1 MAWFDGENL
10 AVEQLCFGKST
21 VTVVAQRR
29 IEEIGDRGS
38 APRQSNQSR
47 SVPLARPWRDVGV
60 GSFYRRHQPRDRNR
74 AGAGWS
80 PALERHPT
88 SKSLATRNAIPA
100 SPLPECGLV
109 GCMEQRW
116 GLPVIAWPSRL
127 RPNYWDLVALPL
139 VLGLIALVVWGG
151 MAMSAHY
158 QVGEVLPISLDPWRL
173 PEYALRTVLRMG
185 AALIASLVFSL
196 AYAALAAKSRRAEKI
211 LIPVLDILQSVPILG
226 FLSITV
232 TGFIALF
239 PGRLLGVEC
248 AAIFAIFTSQA
259 WNMTFSVYQ
268 SLRTVPME
276 LIEAARMY
284 HLSPWRR
291 FWRLEVPHAIPSL
304 VWNMMMSV
312 SGGWFFV
319 VASEAI
325 TVSGQS
331 ILLPGVGSYI
341 ATAIAQRDLAAIGW
355 AVLVMFVVILLYDQ
369 LLFRPLI
376 AWSRKF
382 QGEPSPDTDNVRP
395 WFLIVLQRA
404 QLFDLVQAGVLAFNR
419 VIDRAIA
426 ALARRREPATERRSR
441 PAVERA
447 FDIVLLALA
456 AGCCRLAR
464 RCSSA
469 QSVEPGEIGWVF
481 LLGLATAARVLVL
494 IGIASVLWVPI
505 GVWIGL
511 RPRVADLAQPIVQF
525 LAAFPANLFFPVA
538 VVLILRFRLDPQ
550 IWLSPL
556 MILGTQWY
564 ILFNVIAGA
573 TALPT
578 ELRLAAQNLAVR
590 RLLWWRR
597 VMLPA
602 IFPAYVTGAVT
613 AAGGSWNASIVAEV
627 VQWGDTTL
635 TATGIGAY
643 IARTTAAG
651 DGARIALGI
660 GVLCLYVLAF
670 NRLLWRRLYNLA
682 AERLRLD

>member
-1 MAWFDGENL
+1 M
-10 AVEQLCFGKST
+10 Q
-21 VTVVAQRR
+21 
-29 IEEIGDRGS
+29 
-38 APRQSNQSR
+38 
-47 SVPLARPWRDVGV
+47 
-60 GSFYRRHQPRDRNR
+60 
-74 AGAGWS
+74 
-80 PALERHPT
+80 
-88 SKSLATRNAIPA
+88 
-100 SPLPECGLV
+100 
-109 GCMEQRW
+109 QRW
-116 GLPVIAWPSRL
+116 GLPLIAWPSRL
-127 RPNYWDLVALPL
+127 RPNYWDLVALPMA
-139 VLGLIALVVWGG
+139 LGAIALVAWGG

-158 QVGEVLPISLDPWRL
+158 QVGQVLPISLDPWRL

-185 AALIASLVFSL
+185 CALVASVVFSL
-196 AYAALAAKSRRAEKI
+196 AYAALAAKSRQAEKI

-268 SLRTVPME
+268 SLRTVPAE

-325 TVSGQS
+325 TVAGQT
-331 ILLPGVGSYI
+331 IMLPGVGSYI
-341 ATAIAQRDLAAIGW
+341 ATAISERDLAAIGY

-369 LLFRPLI
+369 LLFRPLL

-382 QGEPSPDTDNVRP
+382 LADPSDEGDNLRP
-395 WFLIVLQRA
+395 WFLVVLQRA
-404 QLFDLVQAGVLAFNR
+404 RVFDLVQAGVLEVNR
-419 VIDRAIA
+419 LIDNTLS
-426 ALARRREPATERRSR
+426 ALARRRRMPLVERRPR
-441 PAVERA
+441 REFERV
-447 FDIVLLALA
+447 FDIALLGLA
-456 AGCCRLAR
+456 AAAAVWIVTFIREAVDL
-464 RCSSA
+464 S
-469 QSVEPGEIGWVF
+469 EIGWVF
-481 LLGLATAARVLVL
+481 VLGLATAARVLVL
-494 IGIASVLWVPI
+494 IGLASLIWVPI
-505 GVWIGL
+505 GVGIGL
-511 RPRVADLAQPIVQF
+511 RPQLSDRVQPIVQF
-525 LAAFPANLFFPVA
+525 LAAFPANLFFPV
-538 VVLILRFRLDPQ
+538 VVALILRFRLDPE

-564 ILFNVIAGA
+564 ILFNVVVGTA
-573 TALPT
+573 ALPV
-578 ELRLAAQNLAVR
+578 ELQRVAQNLGVR
-590 RLLWWRR
+590 RSLWWRR
-597 VMLPA
+597 VILPA

-613 AAGGSWNASIVAEV
+613 AAGGSWNASIVSEI

-643 IARTTAAG
+643 IARTTAEG
-651 DGARIALGI
+651 DSARIALGI
-660 GVLCLYVLAF
+660 SVLCLYVLAF
-670 NRLLWRRLYNLA
+670 NRLLWRRLYDLA

>member
-1 MAWFDGENL
+1 VGL
-10 AVEQLCFGKST
+10 
-21 VTVVAQRR
+21 
-29 IEEIGDRGS
+29 
-38 APRQSNQSR
+38 APR
-47 SVPLARPWRDVGV
+47 PG
-60 GSFYRRHQPRDRNR
+60 
-74 AGAGWS
+74 
-80 PALERHPT
+80 
-88 SKSLATRNAIPA
+88 
-100 SPLPECGLV
+100 CGLLGV
-109 GCMEQRW
+109 MEQRW
-116 GLPVIAWPSRL
+116 GLPVLAWPSRL

-139 VLGLIALVVWGG
+139 VLGLLALVGWGG
-151 MAMSAHY
+151 MAMGARY
-158 QVGEVLPISLDPWRL
+158 RIGEILPISLDPWRL
-173 PEYALRTVLRMG
+173 PEYALRTVLRMA
-185 AALIASLVFSL
+185 AALLASLVFSL
-196 AYAALAAKSRRAEKI
+196 GYAAVAAKSRAAEKI

-268 SLRTVPME
+268 SLRAVPME

-284 HLSPWRR
+284 HLSPWLR

-341 ATAIAQRDLAAIGW
+341 AVAITQRNLTAIGW

-382 QGEPSPDTDNVRP
+382 QGEPPADADNVRP

-404 QLFDLVQAGVLAFNR
+404 RLFDLVQTGVLALNR
-419 VIDRAIA
+419 GIDGAIGALTWRRAA
-426 ALARRREPATERRSR
+426 AADRRPR
-441 PAVERA
+441 PVLDRV
-447 FDIVLLALA
+447 FDIALLALA
-456 AGCCRLAR
+456 AAACAWLVAFIR
-464 RCSSA
+464 
-469 QSVEPGEIGWVF
+469 QSVNLAEIGWVF
-481 LLGLATAARVLVL
+481 LLGLATALRVLIL
-494 IGIASVLWVPI
+494 IAIASVVWVPI

-511 RPRVADLAQPIVQF
+511 HRKAADLAQPIVQF
-525 LAAFPANLFFPVA
+525 LAAFPANLFFPAA
-538 VVLILRFRLDPQ
+538 VVLILRFRLDPE

-564 ILFNVIAGA
+564 IAFNVIAGT
-573 TALPT
+573 TALPV

-597 VMLPA
+597 VILPA

-613 AAGGSWNASIVAEV
+613 AAGGSWNASIVAEI

-635 TATGIGAY
+635 SATGIGAY

-651 DGARIALGI
+651 DGARTALGI

>member
-1 MAWFDGENL
+1 MD
-10 AVEQLCFGKST
+10 
-21 VTVVAQRR
+21 
-29 IEEIGDRGS
+29 
-38 APRQSNQSR
+38 
-47 SVPLARPWRDVGV
+47 
-60 GSFYRRHQPRDRNR
+60 
-74 AGAGWS
+74 
-80 PALERHPT
+80 
-88 SKSLATRNAIPA
+88 
-100 SPLPECGLV
+100 
-109 GCMEQRW
+109 QRW

-139 VLGLIALVVWGG
+139 VLGLLALIAWGG
-151 MAMSAHY
+151 LAMSVRY

-185 AALIASLVFSL
+185 AALVASLVFSL

-331 ILLPGVGSYI
+331 ILLPGVGSFI
-341 ATAIAQRDLAAIGW
+341 ATAIAQRDLAAIGD

-382 QGEPSPDTDNVRP
+382 LGEPSADADNVRP

-404 QLFDLVQAGVLAFNR
+404 RLFDLVQAGVLALNR
-419 VIDRAIA
+419 MIDSAIA
-426 ALARRREPATERRSR
+426 TLTRRREPAGERRPR
-441 PAVERA
+441 PAFDRT
-447 FDIVLLALA
+447 FDIILLALA
-456 AGCCRLAR
+456 AGASAWLVAFIRESIELA
-464 RCSSA
+464 
-469 QSVEPGEIGWVF
+469 EIGWVF

-494 IGIASVLWVPI
+494 IGVASVIWVPI

-511 RPRVADLAQPIVQF
+511 RPHVADLAQPIVQF
-525 LAAFPANLFFPVA
+525 LAAFPANLFFPAA
-538 VVLILRFRLDPQ
+538 VVLILRFRLDPE

-578 ELRLAAQNLAVR
+578 ELRLAAQNFAVR

-643 IARTTAAG
+643 IARTTAEG

-660 GVLCLYVLAF
+660 GVLCLYVLGF

>member
-1 MAWFDGENL
+1 
-10 AVEQLCFGKST
+10 
-21 VTVVAQRR
+21 
-29 IEEIGDRGS
+29 
-38 APRQSNQSR
+38 
-47 SVPLARPWRDVGV
+47 
-60 GSFYRRHQPRDRNR
+60 
-74 AGAGWS
+74 
-80 PALERHPT
+80 
-88 SKSLATRNAIPA
+88 
-100 SPLPECGLV
+100 
-109 GCMEQRW
+109 MEQRW
-116 GLPVIAWPSRL
+116 GLPLIAWPSRL
-127 RPNYWDLVALPL
+127 RPNYWDLVALPI
-139 VLGLIALVVWGG
+139 VLALIAFVAWGG
-151 MAMSAHY
+151 KAMSVHY
-158 QVGEVLPISLDPWRL
+158 HVGEALPISLDPLRL
-173 PEYALRTVLRMG
+173 PEYALRTVLRM
-185 AALIASLVFSL
+185 AWALIASLVFSL
-196 AYAALAAKSRRAEKI
+196 GYAALAAKSRQAEKI

-268 SLRTVPME
+268 SLRTVPLE

-291 FWRLEVPHAIPSL
+291 FWRLEVPHAIPAL

-331 ILLPGVGSYI
+331 VLLPGVGSYI
-341 ATAIAQRDLAAIGW
+341 ATAIAQRSLAAIGW
-355 AVLVMFVVILLYDQ
+355 AILVMLVVILLYDQ

-382 QGEPSPDTDNVRP
+382 QADPPADAENVRP
-395 WFLIVLQRA
+395 WFLLVLQRA
-404 QLFDLVQAGVLAFNR
+404 QLFDVVQAGMLALNR
-419 VIDRAIA
+419 FVDDAIA
-426 ALARRREPATERRSR
+426 ALARRRAPMARAQPR
-441 PAVERA
+441 PGFERA
-447 FDIVLLALA
+447 FDALLFALA
-456 AGCCRLAR
+456 VAGCVWIVSYIRE
-464 RCSSA
+464 
-469 QSVEPGEIGWVF
+469 SVDPREIGWVF
-481 LLGLATAARVLVL
+481 VLGMLTAVRVLIL
-494 IGIASVLWVPI
+494 IGVASLIWVPV
-505 GVWIGL
+505 GVSIGL
-511 RPRVADLAQPIVQF
+511 RPRLADRAEPIVQF
-525 LAAFPANLFFPVA
+525 LAAFPANLFFPAA
-538 VVLILRFRLDPQ
+538 VVLILRFRLDPE

-564 ILFNVIAGA
+564 ILFNVIAGT
-573 TALPT
+573 TALPV
-578 ELRLAAQNLAVR
+578 ELRLAAQNLAVK

-597 VMLPA
+597 VILPA
-602 IFPAYVTGAVT
+602 IFPAYITGAVT
-613 AAGGSWNASIVAEV
+613 AAGGSWNASIVSEV

-643 IARTTAAG
+643 IARTTAEG
-651 DGARIALGI
+651 DSARIALGI